1 MAKRKIGFYYLHYR
15 NGDEVF
21 EVESGLVRLLQYI
34 NAQSNRAKKQ
44 DISDDRICFLDFF
57 EYNEDACLLKMLFKS
72 AKHSYRAPL
81 LNRNTVEA
89 RENPKTMEEGEQVK
103 THLLIKFVNGDAI
116 VFLETGRNVLT
127 LKIITDYL
135 NTFIS
140 IFNNAHRRDRIE
152 GAFCFDMIPRD
163 DFREVLDNMER
174 VLCAEVFIDKQVLG
188 SDALNF
194 SERIEHVQ
202 DNIILEIKTE
212 RRETIKHTIYD
223 IFSKLTGG
231 HSVIRRIRVKGKT
244 SDTNESI
251 IDTSFINKKEY
262 IDAQQNE
269 DTGEFNTAYMF
280 SQLELLSQDF

>member
-1 MAKRKIGFYYLHYR
+1 MTKRKIGFYYLHYR
-15 NGDEVF
+15 NGDEVLG
-21 EVESGLVRLLQYI
+21 VESGLVRLLQYI

-44 DISDDRICFLDFF
+44 DISDDRICFLDIF
-57 EYNEDACLLKMLFKS
+57 EYNEDSCLLKMLFKS

-89 RENPKTMEEGEQVK
+89 RENPKTMEEGEQIK

-152 GAFCFDMIPRD
+152 GTFSFDMIPRD

-188 SDALNF
+188 SNALNF
-194 SERIEHVQ
+194 SDRIEHVQ

-223 IFSKLTGG
+223 IFSRLTGG
-231 HSVIRRIRVKGKT
+231 QSVIRRIRVKGKT

-251 IDTSFINKKEY
+251 IDTSFINKKEF

-269 DTGEFNTAYMF
+269 DTGEYNTAYMF

>member
-1 MAKRKIGFYYLHYR
+1 
-15 NGDEVF
+15 
-21 EVESGLVRLLQYI
+21 
-34 NAQSNRAKKQ
+34 
-44 DISDDRICFLDFF
+44 
-57 EYNEDACLLKMLFKS
+57 
-72 AKHSYRAPL
+72 
-81 LNRNTVEA
+81 
-89 RENPKTMEEGEQVK
+89 
-103 THLLIKFVNGDAI
+103 
-116 VFLETGRNVLT
+116 
-127 LKIITDYL
+127 
-135 NTFIS
+135 
-140 IFNNAHRRDRIE
+140 
-152 GAFCFDMIPRD
+152 
-163 DFREVLDNMER
+163 MER

-231 HSVIRRIRVKGKT
+231 PSVIRRIRVKGKT

-269 DTGEFNTAYMF
+269 DTGEYNTAYMF

>member
-1 MAKRKIGFYYLHYR
+1 M
-15 NGDEVF
+15 
-21 EVESGLVRLLQYI
+21 

-57 EYNEDACLLKMLFKS
+57 EYNEDACQLKMLFKS

-231 HSVIRRIRVKGKT
+231 SSVIRRIRVKGKT

-262 IDAQQNE
+262 IDAQQDE
-269 DTGEFNTAYMF
+269 DTGEYNTAYMF

>member
-1 MAKRKIGFYYLHYR
+1 MTKRKIGFYYLHYR
-15 NGDEVF
+15 NGDEVLG
-21 EVESGLVRLLQYI
+21 VESGLVRLLQYI

-44 DISDDRICFLDFF
+44 DISDDRICFLDIF
-57 EYNEDACLLKMLFKS
+57 EYNEDSCLLKMLFKS

-89 RENPKTMEEGEQVK
+89 RENPKTMEEGEQIK

-116 VFLETGRNVLT
+116 VFLETGRNLLT

-152 GAFCFDMIPRD
+152 GTFSFDMIPRD

-194 SERIEHVQ
+194 SDRIEHVQ

-223 IFSKLTGG
+223 IFSRLTGG
-231 HSVIRRIRVKGKT
+231 QSVIRRIRVKGKT

-251 IDTSFINKKEY
+251 IDTSFINKKEF

-269 DTGEFNTAYMF
+269 DTGEYNTAYMF

>member
-1 MAKRKIGFYYLHYR
+1 MTKRKIGFYYLHYR
-15 NGDEVF
+15 NGDEVLG
-21 EVESGLVRLLQYI
+21 VESGLVRLLQYI

-44 DISDDRICFLDFF
+44 DISDDRICFLDIF
-57 EYNEDACLLKMLFKS
+57 EYNEDSCLLKMLFKS

-89 RENPKTMEEGEQVK
+89 RENPKTMEEGEQIK

-140 IFNNAHRRDRIE
+140 IFNNAHRRDRIK
-152 GAFCFDMIPRD
+152 GTFSFDMIPRD

-194 SERIEHVQ
+194 SDRIEHVQ

-223 IFSKLTGG
+223 IFSRLTGG
-231 HSVIRRIRVKGKT
+231 QSVIRRIRVKGKT

-251 IDTSFINKKEY
+251 IDTSFINKKEF

-269 DTGEFNTAYMF
+269 DTGEYNTAYMF

>member
-1 MAKRKIGFYYLHYR
+1 
-15 NGDEVF
+15 
-21 EVESGLVRLLQYI
+21 
-34 NAQSNRAKKQ
+34 
-44 DISDDRICFLDFF
+44 
-57 EYNEDACLLKMLFKS
+57 
-72 AKHSYRAPL
+72 
-81 LNRNTVEA
+81 
-89 RENPKTMEEGEQVK
+89 
-103 THLLIKFVNGDAI
+103 
-116 VFLETGRNVLT
+116 
-127 LKIITDYL
+127 
-135 NTFIS
+135 
-140 IFNNAHRRDRIE
+140 
-152 GAFCFDMIPRD
+152 MIPRD

-231 HSVIRRIRVKGKT
+231 QSVIRRIRVKGKT

-269 DTGEFNTAYMF
+269 DTGEYNTAYMF

>member
-1 MAKRKIGFYYLHYR
+1 MTKRKIGFYYLHYR
-15 NGDEVF
+15 NGDEVLG
-21 EVESGLVRLLQYI
+21 VESGLVRLLQYI

-44 DISDDRICFLDFF
+44 DISDDRICFLDIF
-57 EYNEDACLLKMLFKS
+57 EYNEDSCLLKMLFKS

-89 RENPKTMEEGEQVK
+89 RENPKTMEEGEQIK

-152 GAFCFDMIPRD
+152 GTFSFDMIPRD

-194 SERIEHVQ
+194 SDRIEHVQ

-223 IFSKLTGG
+223 IFSRLTGG
-231 HSVIRRIRVKGKT
+231 QSVIRRIRVKGKT

-251 IDTSFINKKEY
+251 IDTSFINKKEF

-269 DTGEFNTAYMF
+269 DTGEYNTAYMF

>member
-1 MAKRKIGFYYLHYR
+1 MTKRKIGFYYLHYR
-15 NGDEVF
+15 NGDEVLG
-21 EVESGLVRLLQYI
+21 VESGLVRLLQYI

-44 DISDDRICFLDFF
+44 DISDDRICFLDIF
-57 EYNEDACLLKMLFKS
+57 EYNEDSCLLKMLFKS

-89 RENPKTMEEGEQVK
+89 RENPKTMEEGEQIK

-152 GAFCFDMIPRD
+152 GTFSFDMIPRD

-188 SDALNF
+188 NDALNF
-194 SERIEHVQ
+194 SDRIEHVQ

-223 IFSKLTGG
+223 IFSRLTGG
-231 HSVIRRIRVKGKT
+231 QSVIRRIRVKGKT

-251 IDTSFINKKEY
+251 IDTSFINKKEF

-269 DTGEFNTAYMF
+269 DTGEYNTAYMF

>member
-1 MAKRKIGFYYLHYR
+1 MTKRKIGFYYLHYR
-15 NGDEVF
+15 NGDEVLG
-21 EVESGLVRLLQYI
+21 VESGLVRLLQYI

-44 DISDDRICFLDFF
+44 DISDDRICFLDIF
-57 EYNEDACLLKMLFKS
+57 EYNEDSCLLKMLFKS

-89 RENPKTMEEGEQVK
+89 RDNPKTMEEGEQVK

-231 HSVIRRIRVKGKT
+231 PSVIRRIRVKGKT

-269 DTGEFNTAYMF
+269 DTGEYNTAYMF

>member
-1 MAKRKIGFYYLHYR
+1 MVQRKIGFYYLHYK
-15 NGDEVF
+15 NGE
-21 EVESGLVRLLQYI
+21 EELQVEGGLLRLLQYI
-34 NAQSNRAKKQ
+34 GAQSNRAKKL
-44 DISDDRICFLDFF
+44 DIADDRICFLDFF
-57 EYNEDACLLKMLFKS
+57 EYDEEAGLLKILFKS

-103 THLLIKFVNGDAI
+103 THLFIKFVAGDAI
-116 VFLETGRNVLT
+116 VFLETGRNILT
-127 LKIITDYL
+127 LKIIIDYL

-152 GAFCFDMIPRD
+152 GGFCFDMIPRD
-163 DFREVLDNMER
+163 DFSEVLDSMNR
-174 VLCAEVFIDKQVLG
+174 VLCAEVFIDKQILG

-194 SERIEHVQ
+194 SDRIDHVQ
-202 DNIILEIKTE
+202 DNIIIEIRTE
-212 RRETIKHTIYD
+212 RKETIKNTIYD
-223 IFSKLTGG
+223 IYSKLTGG
-231 HSVIRRIRVKGKT
+231 RTDIKRIRVKGKT

-269 DTGEFNTAYMF
+269 DTGEYNTAYMF
-280 SQLELLSQDF
+280 SQLEILSRDF